1 MTGSPGEDN
10 RKGPA
15 QESMGKAF
23 AVLGAGF
30 SIVVSSL
37 VGMALGSFLDGNS
50 QGHLFAVL
58 GFLLGLLAGFHRA
71 YLLIRSMAGKRKR
84 D

>member
-1 MTGSPGEDN
+1 MSRSHGEDS
-10 RKGPA
+10 RKEPT
-15 QESMGKAF
+15 QDSIGKSF
-23 AVLGAGF
+23 AILGAGF

-37 VGMALGSFLDGNS
+37 VGMALGSFLDRGG

-71 YLLIRSMAGKRKR
+71 YLLIRSMTGKR
-84 D
+84 

>member
-1 MTGSPGEDN
+1 MTRSPGEDN
-10 RKGPA
+10 RKQPE

-23 AVLGAGF
+23 AILGAGF

-37 VGMALGSFLDGNS
+37 AGMALGSYLDRGG
-50 QGHLFAVL
+50 QGHLFAAL

-71 YLLIRSMAGKRKR
+71 YLLIRSITWKRQR
-84 D
+84 L